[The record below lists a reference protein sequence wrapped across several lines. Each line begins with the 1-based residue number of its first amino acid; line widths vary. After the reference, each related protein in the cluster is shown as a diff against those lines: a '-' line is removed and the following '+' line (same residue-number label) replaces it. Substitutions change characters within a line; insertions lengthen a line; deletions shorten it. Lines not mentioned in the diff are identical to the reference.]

1 MARPLDILP
10 VLVAAAAVAALMP
23 IAEAGAQQAGGQQRP
38 TTLAGRSVVHVPNGA
53 IATSHPLATAAGQK
67 ALQDGGNAI
76 DAAVTAAAVL
86 AVVEPHMVGI
96 GGDLFAIIWSA
107 REQRL
112 AGLNASGRS
121 GSLMTL
127 EELRRRGHQ
136 RVPLDGA
143 EAVTVPGAISG
154 YAALLERYGTLT
166 LAQALAPAIA
176 AAEQGFPVTPII
188 ASDWAQEVARLQRD
202 DAAAAT
208 FLVDGGRAP
217 RAGEWFRNA
226 DLAASLR
233 GIAEHGPAY
242 LYGGTLGRRIA
253 EHVQRLGGFVTTDD
267 FAAHRPSWIEPMSV
281 PFRGYRLWELPPN
294 GQGIAALQML
304 RILDGYDLTAMGHNS
319 APYLHHLIEAKKLA
333 YADLDRHVADPAF
346 MRMDPDALLAD
357 AFIAA
362 RRAQLD
368 PRRAAEHVQPGDV
381 LTASETIYLAAS
393 DADGNMV
400 SLISSIYYA
409 FGSGVV
415 APGTGITLQNRGAGF
430 TMTDGLPNTV
440 APGKLPFH
448 TIIPAFVTRTST
460 PAGVTRGSAGEEPW
474 LAFGVMGGAMQP
486 QGHVQLLLNMLVFGM
501 DVQQAIDAP
510 RFRHLD
516 GLRVA
521 IESPVDDDVRA
532 ALRALGHDIV
542 SEGGVSFGGAQAV
555 LRLPR
560 GWAAGSDPRKDG
572 HAGGH

>member
-1 MARPLDILP
+1 
-10 VLVAAAAVAALMP
+10 
-23 IAEAGAQQAGGQQRP
+23 
-38 TTLAGRSVVHVPNGA
+38 
-53 IATSHPLATAAGQK
+53 
-67 ALQDGGNAI
+67 
-76 DAAVTAAAVL
+76 
-86 AVVEPHMVGI
+86 
-96 GGDLFAIIWSA
+96 
-107 REQRL
+107 
-112 AGLNASGRS
+112 
-121 GSLMTL
+121 
-127 EELRRRGHQ
+127 
-136 RVPLDGA
+136 
-143 EAVTVPGAISG
+143 
-154 YAALLERYGTLT
+154 
-166 LAQALAPAIA
+166 
-176 AAEQGFPVTPII
+176 
-188 ASDWAQEVARLQRD
+188 
-202 DAAAAT
+202 
-208 FLVDGGRAP
+208 
-217 RAGEWFRNA
+217 
-226 DLAASLR
+226 
-233 GIAEHGPAY
+233 
-242 LYGGTLGRRIA
+242 
-253 EHVQRLGGFVTTDD
+253 
-267 FAAHRPSWIEPMSV
+267 
-281 PFRGYRLWELPPN
+281 
-294 GQGIAALQML
+294 
-304 RILDGYDLTAMGHNS
+304 MGHNS
-319 APYLHHLIEAKKLA
+319 AAYLHHLIEAKKLA

-357 AFIAA
+357 AYIAA

-381 LTASETIYLAAS
+381 ITASETIYLAAS

-415 APGTGITLQNRGAGF
+415 VPGTGIALQNRGAGF
-430 TMTDGLPNTV
+430 TMADGLPNTV

-448 TIIPAFVTRTST
+448 TIIPGFVTRTST
-460 PAGVTRGSAGEEPW
+460 HAGVTRGSAGEEPW

-521 IESPVDDDVRA
+521 IESPVGDDVRA
-532 ALRALGHDIV
+532 ALRALGHDVV